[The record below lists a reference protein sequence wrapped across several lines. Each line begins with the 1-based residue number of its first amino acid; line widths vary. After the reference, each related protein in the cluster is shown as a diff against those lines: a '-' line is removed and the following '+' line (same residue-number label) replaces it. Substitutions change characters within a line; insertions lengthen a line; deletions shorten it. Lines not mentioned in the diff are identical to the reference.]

1 MHLIALSGV
10 LLAMS
15 VGIAAATDMNA
26 AKELAPTGKLRLGV
40 AYAPVATALFV
51 VKDTAGFPYG
61 ATVDLGTALAQA
73 LGVPVDVF
81 AAPNTGELT
90 DALESGRI
98 DAAFMPM
105 DDERKKRIAFGPVYF
120 AVESTY
126 LVPAGSAIKSVADA
140 DRPDVTIVGV
150 ANTTTIRSAGRTART
165 AKVVAATSID
175 DAMAMMRSGAAHAFA
190 MGRDALPPLQGQLPG
205 SRILD
210 DAFQATGVAVAVPK
224 GRPAALAFATAFLE
238 RAKADGTVRRIFDA
252 AGLKTAEVAPPEP
265 QK

>member
-1 MHLIALSGV
+1 MHLIALSGI

-15 VGIAAATDMNA
+15 VGIAAAADPTAMT
-26 AKELAPTGKLRLGV
+26 ELAPTGKLRLGV

-51 VKDTAGFPYG
+51 VKDASGMPHG
-61 ATVDLGTALAQA
+61 VTVDLGTALAQA

-105 DDERKKRIAFGPVYF
+105 DDERRKRIAFGPAYF

-126 LVPAGSAIKSVADA
+126 LVPAGSSINAVADA

-150 ANTTTIRSAGRTART
+150 ANTTTIRSAGRTAKT

-175 DAMAMMRSGAAHAFA
+175 DAMAMMKSGAAHAFA
-190 MGRDALPPLQGQLPG
+190 MGRDALPPLQEQLPG

-224 GRPAALAFATAFLE
+224 GRPAALAFVTEFLE
-238 RAKADGTVRRIFDA
+238 RAKADGTVRRSFDA
-252 AGLKTAEVAPPEP
+252 AGLKAAEVAPPEP
-265 QK
+265 QR